1 MRGLLPG
8 MHIFRIYSGA
18 SAEIVRMQYVARKTT
33 RDWHIGQSIS
43 ATFEIRDHENKVLE
57 NAKVR
62 SDFGLREATSNEK
75 GIAVLH
81 GIPSGGVLL
90 PLIGLIHGFDE
101 VEGMVVGNKLQ
112 GIGNA
117 IDKVVLS
124 NDGHVAN
131 PCTVLVE
138 KQIE

>member
-81 GIPSGGVLL
+81 GIPSGGRVVIDVLA
-90 PLIGLIHGFDE
+90 E
-101 VEGMVVGNKLQ
+101 
-112 GIGNA
+112 
-117 IDKVVLS
+117 
-124 NDGHVAN
+124 GHVATRHELN
-131 PCTVLVE
+131 LYAANTTDVIKLSPLE
-138 KQIE
+138 KGGRIAGRVK